1 MNASLR
7 THSRFFSLGLLLG
20 LLSLS
25 VLAAPTVSLTA
36 PTNAVSYLAPA
47 SVTVS
52 ASASPSSGTTIT
64 QIDFYQGSTLIG
76 SDTTSPYSII
86 WSPGPGNYNLT
97 AKATDSAGGVTTSAA
112 RTLAVNAA
120 NSAPTVSLTNPV
132 ANAIYTLPAT
142 VMLTASANGVE
153 INTPI
158 TQVEFYQGATLIGK
172 VSAAPYS
179 ILWSPTAAGS
189 YGLTAKATDSAGG
202 EKTSAVRN
210 VSIRAANASQ
220 VYYLHTDHLDTPR
233 LVTNESNAV
242 VWRSQPL
249 GEPFGNSAPEED
261 PDGNGVPFSMNLR
274 FPGQYFD
281 KETNTNYNYFRDYD
295 PATGRYI
302 QSDPIGLAG
311 GINTYSYVEG
321 NPLGAV
327 DPFGLSSSSSK
338 CTWYANVYVCQST
351 TPPPGGSTGIPG
363 LPEGATAS
371 AEVPGLSRDRPTDRP
386 DRPDRDCCDP
396 PEGTMCWTLDVNS
409 TPHKTKDM
417 FGTNVGKRDTH
428 VHLYKMNK
436 APSGCIWNR
445 AGNWAYDYAPTNIK
459 PCESYPSW
467 SKNRLGK

>member
-36 PTNAVSYLAPA
+36 PANAVSYLAPA

-281 KETNTNYNYFRDYD
+281 KETNTNYNYYRDYD
-295 PATGRYI
+295 PATGRYL

-311 GINTYSYVEG
+311 GINTYGYVG
-321 NPLGAV
+321 GSPLSFV
-327 DPFGLSSSSSK
+327 DPNGLAASIQGL
-338 CTWYANVYVCQST
+338 CQFCHLQ
-351 TPPPGGSTGIPG
+351 PPPVIGSTIPRPKDMTPKEEGYYDRYCRNSDDPCKELKAATNAAIAQARIKMTNMLNDDPIRG
-363 LPEGATAS
+363 LYRNAYSEPNPAVTGTNTTWMGHVDDLDGRRASIWSMIALGRKMGCDMS
-371 AEVPGLSRDRPTDRP
+371 AETAAAITLYTPG
-386 DRPDRDCCDP
+386 
-396 PEGTMCWTLDVNS
+396 
-409 TPHKTKDM
+409 
-417 FGTNVGKRDTH
+417 
-428 VHLYKMNK
+428 
-436 APSGCIWNR
+436 APR
-445 AGNWAYDYAPTNIK
+445 
-459 PCESYPSW
+459 
-467 SKNRLGK
+467 

>member
-36 PTNAVSYLAPA
+36 PANAVSYLAPA

-158 TQVEFYQGATLIGK
+158 TQVEFYQGATLIGR

-202 EKTSAVRN
+202 EKTSAARN

-281 KETNTNYNYFRDYD
+281 KETNLHYNYQRDGYN
-295 PATGRYI
+295 PATGGYT
-302 QSDPIGLAG
+302 QSDPLGLYG
-311 GINTYSYVEG
+311 GSLTTYGYANQ
-321 NPLGAV
+321 NPLSYIDPTGEVGLVGVVGVSVLAV
-327 DPFGLSSSSSK
+327 GSAIYMSSPSGKKAIKSIAQKIRDLCTPDDQDPCDEQQEREEDSCRKYRGHWSYNGCMERAAIRGDMCRRK
-338 CTWYANVYVCQST
+338 QPD
-351 TPPPGGSTGIPG
+351 PPPQWSD
-363 LPEGATAS
+363 A
-371 AEVPGLSRDRPTDRP
+371 
-386 DRPDRDCCDP
+386 
-396 PEGTMCWTLDVNS
+396 DVN
-409 TPHKTKDM
+409 
-417 FGTNVGKRDTH
+417 GW
-428 VHLYKMNK
+428 
-436 APSGCIWNR
+436 APPTR
-445 AGNWAYDYAPTNIK
+445 GNQ
-459 PCESYPSW
+459 
-467 SKNRLGK
+467 